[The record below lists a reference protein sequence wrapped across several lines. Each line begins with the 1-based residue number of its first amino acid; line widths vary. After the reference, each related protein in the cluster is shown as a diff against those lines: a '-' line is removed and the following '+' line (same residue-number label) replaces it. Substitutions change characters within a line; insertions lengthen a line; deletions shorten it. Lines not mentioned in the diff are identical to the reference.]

1 MFWAGITRTGR
12 RISKFLEVNENM
24 NSENFVKILKQAR
37 VPDFLKRHNLKLL
50 QDRATPHISKPT
62 SNYLK
67 SQGVQTLLI
76 PGVSPDFNPVENLF
90 ARMKRMLENRQTQTL
105 DQLKSE
111 VKKVW
116 RSLPKSYLITLIESM
131 PNRMKHAMQSNGN
144 PTKY

>member
-1 MFWAGITRTGR
+1 M
-12 RISKFLEVNENM
+12 
-24 NSENFVKILKQAR
+24 
-37 VPDFLKRHNLKLL
+37 PDFLKRHNLKLL